1 MSGKSTPSTSGKD
14 YKMSGQFTPENGA
27 LVLIDHQ
34 VGTLQFVYTM
44 SPDESLRNAVMLA
57 KAAKAYGMPVV
68 LTTSQEDHMQG
79 PTAPALQQALPEA
92 YNHRVKRAGIVNAWA
107 DPNFSAAVS
116 ATGRKKLIMAAV
128 TTDICLIFPAISAVQ
143 EGFDVL
149 AVLDASGSSYKVQES
164 LARERMERAGVVL
177 TTTNTAI
184 ASVYK
189 QQCSSCHGLPGQPA
203 VDYATTMFPKP
214 PQLFHG
220 KGVTD
225 DPASETYWKAA
236 NGIRL
241 SGMPSFKTKLSDTQL
256 WQVSQLLAHANE
268 IPESVKRSLVPDSPT
283 SASVPA
289 QAAASP

>member
-14 YKMSGQFTPENGA
+14 YKMSGQFTPDNSA

-68 LTTSQEDHMQG
+68 LTTSQEDHIQG

-92 YNHRVKRAGIVNAWA
+92 YNNRVKRAGIVNAWA
-107 DPNFSAAVS
+107 DPNFSAAVR

-149 AVLDASGSSYKVQES
+149 AVLDASGSSYEVQES
-164 LARERMERAGVVL
+164 LARERMERAGVAL

-184 ASVYK
+184 AELVQDWS
-189 QQCSSCHGLPGQPA
+189 
-203 VDYATTMFPKP
+203 T
-214 PQLFHG
+214 PQG
-220 KGVTD
+220 
-225 DPASETYWKAA
+225 SEL
-236 NGIRL
+236 I
-241 SGMPSFKTKLSDTQL
+241 
-256 WQVSQLLAHANE
+256 QLL
-268 IPESVKRSLVPDSPT
+268 IGTVPT
-283 SASVPA
+283 TRQRVA
-289 QAAASP
+289 